1 MVPVLNTDSII
12 NFLTLRYDPT
22 NTTLLTP
29 LNAGSFVEEKCDNA
43 KLKILDIVKE
53 DLEIKLS
60 QRKVSRI
67 SIALSGGIDSGFTLL
82 MLKKFF
88 PELKID
94 SICVGFGDQDD
105 EVTRAKEISRQYDCD
120 FHEIYVDNVL
130 EDIPE
135 LIFISEAPRWNLYQY
150 YSLEKAKEYSD
161 VFFSGDGGDEIFGGY
176 VFRYKKFLK
185 GVEKIDNP
193 TWIDKSKIYLSCHDR
208 DWVPDQEEIFNE
220 RLNYS
225 WERIYETFKPYFDND
240 LHPINQLFL
249 ADFNGKLLY
258 DWIPSNYKFGKHL
271 NLEIHSLFLN
281 PKMISFS
288 TRLPWY
294 LKYDAK
300 NDIGKLPLLSIIRD
314 FKGFENFHGIKKG
327 FSLNLLN
334 MWDNYGR
341 EIVSSYLNADSGT
354 VKDGI
359 VNSRWIAKA
368 ISLVSDSPDDNLKI
382 RYISKLL
389 SLLSFELWYRIFV
402 SCNLKSNVKL

>member
-1 MVPVLNTDSII
+1 MVPVLNNDSVI

-29 LNAGSFVEEKCDNA
+29 LNVKSFAEEKYDNA
-43 KLKILDIVKE
+43 QLKILEIVKE
-53 DLEIKLS
+53 DLEINLF
-60 QRKVSRI
+60 QRKISRI

-88 PELKID
+88 PEMNID
-94 SICVGFGDQDD
+94 SICVGFRDHDD

-130 EDIPE
+130 EDLPK
-135 LIFISEAPRWNLYQY
+135 LISISEEPRWNLYQY
-150 YSLEKAKEYSD
+150 YSLEEAKKYSG

-185 GVEKIDNP
+185 ELEKIDNP
-193 TWIDKSKIYLSCHDR
+193 SWMDKSKIYLSCHDR
-208 DWVPDQEEIFNE
+208 DWVPNQEQIFNE

-225 WERIYETFKPYFDND
+225 WKRIYEIFKPYFDND

-258 DWIPSNYKFGKHL
+258 DWIPSNYRFGKHL
-271 NLEIHSLFLN
+271 NLEINSLFLN

-294 LKYDAK
+294 FKYDLK
-300 NDIGKLPLLSIIRD
+300 TGMGKLPLLSIIND
-314 FKGFENFHGIKKG
+314 FKGFENFRGIKKG
-327 FSLNLLN
+327 FSLDLLN
-334 MWDNYGR
+334 MWNNYGK
-341 EIVSSYLNADSGT
+341 EIVSSYLNSDSDT
-354 VKDGI
+354 VKNNI
-359 VNSRWIAKA
+359 INSHWITKA
-368 ISLVSDSPDDNLKI
+368 ISFVDNSTDDYLKI

-389 SLLSFELWYRIFV
+389 SLLSFELWYNIFI
-402 SCNLKSNVKL
+402 SCNLKPNVKL